1 MKHSRFASPGAP
13 AKGDRVRRLGRFII
27 RRRWTVLLGAAV
39 FLVVAGIFGSSAIS
53 RLSSGGFDDPASES
67 SRALEALRN
76 EFDSGTLN
84 YLLLVTAKDGV
95 VTDPDV
101 VEAGLALTEELKGE
115 EGVSEAFSYWSLG
128 NVAQLAE
135 QADPPTRALVLA
147 RIEGDEDE
155 VVDRVEELSPRYT
168 RDLDAITV
176 EVSGEAE
183 IFRAVSAQAE
193 EDLQRAE
200 LISTPLTLLLL
211 LVVFGGVVAAALPL
225 SVAALAVVGTLVIL
239 RVISS
244 FTEVSVF
251 SLNLTTALGL
261 GLAIDYS
268 LFIVSR
274 YREELRNGRDP
285 DAAVL
290 RTMQTA
296 GRTIAFSALTVAV
309 SLSALLVFPM
319 PYLRSFAYAGVGVV
333 ALAGLGAVVFLPAL
347 IAVLGHNVDRF
358 LLWRRPPK
366 PVGTGFWHKVARAVM
381 RRPIPIALAVV
392 AFLLFLGTPF
402 LHIELSLSDERVLY
416 EDAEVRQTTDT
427 LRKEFSAREV
437 GALLVV
443 APGAGA
449 PDGRQ
454 DDIADYATAL
464 SAIEGVD
471 RVDAVTGFYQEGA
484 QLFPPIS
491 LNERYRG
498 DDGFWFSV
506 VPGVEPF
513 SPEGE
518 ELTESIR
525 DLDAPFEV
533 LVGGPSAQLV
543 DGKDALFSRLP
554 VALAVIAVTTFI
566 LLFFMVGSLLVP
578 VKALVL
584 NLLSLTATFG
594 AMVWVFQDGHLQ
606 DLLDF
611 TPTGAIDIF
620 TPVLMFCVAFGL
632 SMDYEVFLLSRIKE
646 EYDID
651 QDNET
656 AVAVGLERTGRIVT
670 AAAIL
675 LAVVFIAFATSK
687 VSIIKLI
694 GLGQA
699 LAVIVDAFLI
709 RATLVP
715 AFMRLAG
722 RANWWAP
729 RRLRRVYLRYGV
741 WETEPLAILDV
752 AEADGVD
759 GRAPV
764 REPVQS

>member
-1 MKHSRFASPGAP
+1 M
-13 AKGDRVRRLGRFII
+13 RRLGRFII
-27 RRRWTVLLGAAV
+27 RRRWAVLLGAAV
-39 FLVVAGIFGSSAIS
+39 FLVAAGIFGSSAIS

-84 YLLLVTAKDGV
+84 YLLLVTAKDGL

-115 EGVSEAFSYWSLG
+115 EGVTEAFSYWSLG
-128 NVAQLAE
+128 NIAQLAE

-193 EDLQRAE
+193 EDLKRAE
-200 LISTPLTLLLL
+200 LISTPITLLLL
-211 LVVFGGVVAAALPL
+211 LIVFGGVVAAALPL

-471 RVDAVTGFYQEGA
+471 RVDAMTGFYQKGA

-752 AEADGVD
+752 AEADGA
-759 GRAPV
+759 APV

>member
-1 MKHSRFASPGAP
+1 M
-13 AKGDRVRRLGRFII
+13 
-27 RRRWTVLLGAAV
+27 LLGAAV